1 MICPRCGGSGIQRVA
16 DQRFRTCQDC
26 LGQGVILVSGSVS
39 PEPETSRSGSDRDV
53 EVSAA
58 ASSFVAR

>member
-1 MICPRCGGSGIQRVA
+1 MICPHCGGSGIQRVA

-39 PEPETSRSGSDRDV
+39 PEPEAPSSDPDRAV
-53 EVSAA
+53 QVSAA
-58 ASSFVAR
+58 ASSFADR